1 MIYLVAQEHLAQIC
15 ASRDPIRGALA
26 ESFAKYDALL
36 PLPGDDKRSK
46 DSVNLTQNPKAYK
59 CTLYGLKH
67 IFVF

>member
-26 ESFAKYDALL
+26 ESFAKYGALL
-36 PLPGDDKRSK
+36 SGDDKRLK
-46 DSVNLTQNPKAYK
+46 DSVNLTQNPKAYI

-67 IFVF
+67 IFSFPN